1 MKIAVIYRPRNTPP
15 LEAAPMMVDGIEQ
28 WLKAYE
34 DRFEFVYLFAGG
46 GGFGVGDFEDSAEVQ
61 KMVAE
66 HPFTPFSDVEIKVVL
81 DSATAIA
88 NLQAAMA
95 ARG

>member
-1 MKIAVIYRPRNTPP
+1 MKIAVTYRPRSTPP
-15 LEAAPMMVDGIEQ
+15 LEAAPMMMDGLEQ

-34 DRFEFVYLFAGG
+34 DKFEFVYFFGGG

-61 KMVAE
+61 KMMAE
-66 HPFTPFSDVEIKVVL
+66 HPFTLFSDVEVKVVL
-81 DSATAIA
+81 DGATAIA
-88 NLQAAMA
+88 NLKAAMA